1 MKTTFYG
8 IMAEFYNKTILDS
21 NGNKIPYV
29 DTKAEITD
37 IKPLNKKPN
46 NQFRQEDGMTAFK
59 IWLTSENRAK
69 TILGLIKSGE
79 IYIDDLISFYNGCL
93 PLEGRAA

>member
-8 IMAEFYNKTILDS
+8 IMAEFYNKAALDS
-21 NGNKIPYV
+21 NGNLMPYV

-37 IKPLNKKPN
+37 IKQLNKKPN

-59 IWLTSENRAK
+59 IWFICEKIAKSIRNMIKCGELTDE
-69 TILGLIKSGE
+69 
-79 IYIDDLISFYNGCL
+79 DLISFYNDCL